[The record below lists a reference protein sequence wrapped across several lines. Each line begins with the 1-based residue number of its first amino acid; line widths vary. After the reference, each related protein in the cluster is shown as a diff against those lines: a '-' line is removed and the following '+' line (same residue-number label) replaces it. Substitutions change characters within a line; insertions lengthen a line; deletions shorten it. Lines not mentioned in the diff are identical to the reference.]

1 MRSKSWRARPGAKGC
16 SSKSAP
22 TSLIQPEFTTNY
34 ARAQRQN
41 PIWAQVVTK
50 WFCGAEHGVCMQR
63 RRNQKTSPEQRRPNC
78 VGSLCCCCS
87 WVNLQHARNI
97 GSIHAAP
104 LIGYVRGPSE
114 AKISPPREAESKT
127 AAELCANLGWQKSK
141 WERRLGVFAINFR
154 PPAPT

>member
-1 MRSKSWRARPGAKGC
+1 M
-16 SSKSAP
+16 
-22 TSLIQPEFTTNY
+22 Y
-34 ARAQRQN
+34 ARNGRIQFGRKLSPSGFAA
-41 PIWAQVVTK
+41 PSTGSACK
-50 WFCGAEHGVCMQR
+50 GAEIR
-63 RRNQKTSPEQRRPNC
+63 KRATSSADPI
-78 VGSLCCCCS
+78 VLVLSLLLLRS

-141 WERRLGVFAINFR
+141 RERRLGVFAINFR